1 MMREFPNKRMPDTYK
16 QAQSYANVT
25 LARGQ
30 LQVHFVT
37 IHHQVFER
45 ALCLISTTC
54 VLEGVHTKGTI
65 DAYLGRDGTL
75 VAV

>member
-30 LQVHFVT
+30 LQAHFVT
-37 IHHQVFER
+37 IHQVFER
-45 ALCLISTTC
+45 PLLN
-54 VLEGVHTKGTI
+54 LNN
-65 DAYLGRDGTL
+65 LRP
-75 VAV
+75 